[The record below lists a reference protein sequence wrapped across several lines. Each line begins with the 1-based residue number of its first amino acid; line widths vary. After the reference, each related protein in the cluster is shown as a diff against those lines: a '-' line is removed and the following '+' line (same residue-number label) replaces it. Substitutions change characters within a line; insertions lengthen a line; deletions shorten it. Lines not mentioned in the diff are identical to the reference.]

1 MEDVLLQIAAAVLAV
16 TAAVVFALMAWVG
29 QRQG

>member
-1 MEDVLLQIAAAVLAV
+1 MEDVLLQIAAVTLAV
-16 TAAVVFALMAWVG
+16 AAALVFALMAWVG